1 MAFLTMNQIEV
12 TSGTWI
18 IRWKGSPETISY
30 PNMPSLDSG
39 FRIIFIKIKYKM
51 HLVIANSFVTTG
63 FSLNR
68 GSLEWGPGNAGP
80 KKIIDHFYHSYV

>member
-18 IRWKGSPETISY
+18 IHWKGSPETISY

-39 FRIIFIKIKYKM
+39 FR
-51 HLVIANSFVTTG
+51 
-63 FSLNR
+63 
-68 GSLEWGPGNAGP
+68 
-80 KKIIDHFYHSYV
+80 